1 MEEPSPKR
9 QRTQLYEKKRAAI
22 ACVVCRSRKSKC
34 DGATPQCGFC
44 EAVGAECKYVVSG
57 NKQDDSRTSSSSSST
72 QARLVALEENVQK
85 LNRTM
90 SVLSAQTQL
99 QLQQCKLD
107 EAVPTSGNGNG
118 NGNVQLRHPPA
129 TNNFQQ
135 SGILS
140 HMMANIDYD
149 VTGYLTGLESRLAG
163 WPAAAIVSYP
173 EASELLNMRLL
184 QTFLDKVHVWYP
196 LFERQT
202 LQEEYMTASEEV
214 LAAPSPR
221 VSLCLMISAIGML
234 ALDLDDGRSHAS
246 CDQATHAAQ
255 MLYTVIADQ
264 SIVGIQCLILHAI
277 YHLLSFRPIQAYE
290 YVISAAYKAQN
301 LYKHDIHTR
310 DVVNSE
316 SFTRAFYSIYVME
329 RELLVQLNLASSGL
343 RSLEENI
350 PLPSGTFENGQEDG
364 GMCIFFMAEVAIQKM
379 MEQSDRN
386 FSSSSLQHHNEIH
399 FPTLV
404 AEELEFQILEWRSH
418 LPPALAFPDVGFS
431 RGDLSLYLKL
441 QYHAHTCGIFWLAL
455 YKAVITTDQSPELV
469 SGAEKCVRSY
479 CSFVDAAADFFSKPV
494 LLPHIAMT
502 LTSIFTISLSMT
514 FVKNAQVPFGL
525 EQLDNSFK
533 TAVRVLSR
541 YGTLYPPVGQWSTV
555 LQERLD
561 MKR

>member
-1 MEEPSPKR
+1 
-9 QRTQLYEKKRAAI
+9 
-22 ACVVCRSRKSKC
+22 
-34 DGATPQCGFC
+34 
-44 EAVGAECKYVVSG
+44 
-57 NKQDDSRTSSSSSST
+57 
-72 QARLVALEENVQK
+72 
-85 LNRTM
+85 M

-99 QLQQCKLD
+99 QLQCQL
-107 EAVPTSGNGNG
+107 EAVPTSGNGN
-118 NGNVQLRHPPA
+118 VQLRHPA

-149 VTGYLTGLESRLAG
+149 VTGYLTGLESSQAA
-163 WPAAAIVSYP
+163 WPAAISYP

-214 LAAPSPR
+214 LAPSPR
-221 VSLCLMISAIGML
+221 VSLYLMVSTIGML

-246 CDQATHAAQ
+246 CDQVTHAAQ

-301 LYKHDIHTR
+301 LYKHDHTR

-455 YKAVITTDQSPELV
+455 YKALITTDQSPELV

-561 MKR
+561 TKR